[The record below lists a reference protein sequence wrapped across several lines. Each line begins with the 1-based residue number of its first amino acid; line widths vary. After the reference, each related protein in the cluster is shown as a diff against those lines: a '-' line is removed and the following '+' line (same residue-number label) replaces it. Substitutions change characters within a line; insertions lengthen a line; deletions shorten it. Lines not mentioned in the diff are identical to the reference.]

1 MSGGNVAG
9 GSAANAVDGAAAEAK
24 TVGPPADA
32 NAVGDP
38 SESANAVGEPVQAS
52 AGNGVPADAGYRER
66 MRVSA
71 TLFGRASEIIPG
83 GAGSSARTVKFG
95 WKPYPPFITGGAGSR
110 ITDADGHEYVD
121 YLLGLGPMILGHRHP
136 QVTAAVTAAINDF
149 GTCPGLPYELEI
161 EAARKVVEAVPGIE
175 MVRFSNSGS
184 EVVGTAVRLAR
195 AFTGRRV
202 VLRFEGH
209 YHGWQ
214 DTVYWSNHV
223 DPRLAGPVTSPRPV
237 AMGPGVPSELED
249 TLIVLNWNDP
259 EAIERMMSER
269 GEEIAAIITE
279 PAVFNTGCILPE
291 PGYLELLRELAI
303 QHGSLL
309 IFDEVITGFRFA
321 RGGAQEFYGV
331 TPDLTT
337 LAKGLGGGFPVAAI
351 GGRRD
356 VMGMIADGR
365 YSHSGTYNANAVQTA
380 AVSATM
386 DILAEPGLYERQRAL
401 GDRLAEGLR
410 ALAAEAG
417 LPVRVEG
424 LGTVFQLWFTDRPIR
439 NWRDAERY
447 ADEAMFERWFHA
459 MLARGVL
466 FHPSQYE
473 NLFVSLV
480 HTEHDID
487 VTLAVAGDSMREIA
501 RAASA

>member
-1 MSGGNVAG
+1 MSF
-9 GSAANAVDGAAAEAK
+9 DERYGAHTPK
-24 TVGPPADA
+24 
-32 NAVGDP
+32 
-38 SESANAVGEPVQAS
+38 SGE
-52 AGNGVPADAGYRER
+52 
-66 MRVSA
+66 
-71 TLFGRASEIIPG
+71 LFARASRVIPG

-95 WKPYPPFITGGAGSR
+95 WQPYPPFIASGTGSR
-110 ITDADGHEYVD
+110 ITDVDGNEFVD

-136 QVTAAVTAAINDF
+136 AVTEAVTKAVSEF

-161 EAARKVVEAVPGIE
+161 EAAAKVVDAVPGIE

-195 AFTGRRV
+195 AYTGRRLV
-202 VLRFEGH
+202 IRFEGH

-223 DPRLAGPVTSPRPV
+223 DPEAAGPADAPRPV
-237 AMGPGVPSELED
+237 AAGPGVPLELTD
-249 TLIVLNWNDP
+249 TLIVLTWNDP
-259 EAIERMMSER
+259 DSFRRVMAER
-269 GEEIAAIITE
+269 GHEIAAVITE
-279 PAVFNTGCILPE
+279 AAVFNTGCILPE
-291 PGYLELLRELAI
+291 PGYLELLRAETRKA
-303 QHGSLL
+303 GALL
-309 IFDEVITGFRFA
+309 IFDEVITGFRFC
-321 RGGAQEFYGV
+321 RGGAQEWFGV

-351 GGRRD
+351 GGSKE

-365 YSHSGTYNANAVQTA
+365 YSHSGTYNANAVACA

-386 DILAEPGLYERQRAL
+386 DLLAEPGLYERQRKV

-410 ALAAEAG
+410 KLAADAG
-417 LPVRVEG
+417 VPVRVDG
-424 LGTVFQLWFTDRPIR
+424 LGTVFQVWFSDHPIK

-447 ADEAMFERWFHA
+447 ANVDRFTRWYQEMF
-459 MLARGVL
+459 LRGVL

-480 HTEHDID
+480 HTDAD
-487 VTLAVAGDSMREIA
+487 VDRTLEAAAEVFPVLAAEAG
-501 RAASA
+501 